1 MKEDC
6 RNGEKLK
13 EDCRNGEKLKQ
24 RLGDDPQAD
33 PLEIEKRRKLRD
45 GR

>member
-1 MKEDC
+1 MTEEC
-6 RNGEKLK
+6 RNGEKL
-13 EDCRNGEKLKQ
+13 RQ
-24 RLGDDPQAD
+24 TLGDGPQAD